1 MLVQADKSKLP
12 FLLILGKAKVISYFS
27 VSSSSSLRN
36 DPVLWI
42 LVGCYMG
49 NAEITVLP
57 QNCVAVLKPIHKQ
70 AVARCQK
77 CILRKSFCGEWSLC
91 WWGVLV
97 SMQVGKNC
105 LCLGENHC
113 LEWVFWYSALLFKS
127 LIINIWSSPVV
138 SASNLSF
145 CPIRGCEKC
154 TYVSSFRLWI
164 KPTDLLDLP
173 IKQKFLLAI
182 YFCTGRKVFF
192 NFFFFLHSSK

>member
-1 MLVQADKSKLP
+1 MLVQAVKSKLP
-12 FLLILGKAKVISYFS
+12 FLLILGKARVISYFS

-36 DPVLWI
+36 DPVLGI

-57 QNCVAVLKPIHKQ
+57 QNCVAVLKPVPKR

-77 CILRKSFCGEWSLC
+77 YILMKSCCGEWSLC
-91 WWGVLV
+91 WWGALV

-138 SASNLSF
+138 SASNLNF

-154 TYVSSFRLWI
+154 TYMSSVRLNKANKLTGFANKAEI
-164 KPTDLLDLP
+164 SFGNIFLYR
-173 IKQKFLLAI
+173 QKSIFKI
-182 YFCTGRKVFF
+182 
-192 NFFFFLHSSK
+192 FFFLHSLK